1 MTNAILFGL
10 VGVVALVLGGCTGG
24 SATPP
29 ATVVPGPSATIAPP
43 QNQTTYKIGASSGE
57 SSSFPVWLAI
67 EHGIFQKYGIT
78 VEYTATGVGDTTVAA
93 LSSGDVS
100 AAILGPSN
108 LAGAVAG
115 GSDLRAFSG
124 SFPGLPYLLVT
135 DPSINRIEDLR
146 GKIVAIANP
155 GGSASVAMEIL
166 LNQYGMKSGE
176 NVTPV
181 NYGNPPVRLNSVKVG
196 QAAATLV
203 TGATLTQA
211 ENLKVLVDLR
221 ETDVPFQ
228 AAAIVMSEKF
238 ATANPQAAEAF
249 VKGAWAGTR
258 FLLDPNNKSTV
269 VATIKKNL
277 NLDDAAAVGAYT
289 EAQKDFHKALPPRV
303 STEGVARIL
312 EVLGRDDPRLAR
324 IKAEDLIDNSIM
336 DKLLK
341 DGF

>member
-1 MTNAILFGL
+1 MLKSWIFIGL
-10 VGVVALVLGGCTGG
+10 VGVLALVMSGCTG
-24 SATPP
+24 
-29 ATVVPGPSATIAPP
+29 VGPS
-43 QNQTTYKIGASSGE
+43 YKIGASSGE

-67 EHGIFQKYGIT
+67 EHGLFQKYGIS

-108 LAGAVAG
+108 LAGAVAT

-124 SFPGLPYLLVT
+124 SFPGIPYLLVT
-135 DPSINRIEDLR
+135 DPSINSVEDLR

-176 NVTPV
+176 NVTLV

-221 ETDVPFQ
+221 DTDVPFQ

-238 ATANPQAAEAF
+238 SKANPQVAEAF
-249 VKGAWAGTR
+249 VKGTWDGTR
-258 FLLDPNNKSTV
+258 FLLDPNNKAKV
-269 VATIKKNL
+269 VETIKSRL
-277 NLDDAAAVGAYT
+277 NLEDAAAEGAYN

-303 STEGVARIL
+303 SMDGVARIID
-312 EVLGRDDPRLAR
+312 VLGRDNPRLAT
-324 IKAEDLIDNSIM
+324 IKAEDLVDNSIL